1 MGDGR
6 FSLFTLELCPA
17 KLNPLG
23 LLLLSALSSPLLSA
37 QLSNRVGGIRFAV
50 VNTDTKLSH
59 RHLLSITINGTV
71 LETKWKWCDY
81 SLSLL
86 NCNNFFAAPIPNVEV
101 YNRFNILFFK

>member
-1 MGDGR
+1 MSDGR
-6 FSLFTLELCPA
+6 FSLFTVELCPA

-59 RHLLSITINGTV
+59 RHLLSMTINGTV
-71 LETKWKWCDY
+71 LE
-81 SLSLL
+81 
-86 NCNNFFAAPIPNVEV
+86 N
-101 YNRFNILFFK
+101 